1 MGRKAHDFRYNS
13 AAADNLPPLARPARM
28 NRELRLTRR
37 RVLAAGTALAAGMP
51 GALVHAEA
59 APAAADGKYRLAVF
73 ACDVTPRLGHPLLG
87 TRFKP
92 ALRIADRLEARGFVL
107 AGAGA
112 PIVLAAID
120 WCELRNDAFACWRQ
134 VLAAA
139 AGTTP
144 ARVLVHAVHQH
155 DAPYFDLTA
164 QKLLAASPHGGLMC
178 DADFHEH
185 AVQAAAAALR
195 TSLAA
200 SRPITH
206 LGLGQAKVNGVA
218 SNRRVLLPDGR
229 ATFRRYSRTA
239 DQSVRDAP
247 EGLIDPWLKTI
258 SFWDGDRAVAALS
271 AYACHP
277 MSHYGGGDISGD
289 FVSLARRRRQQDDP
303 EVFQIYATGCAG
315 DVTAGKYN
323 DGSANVRG
331 ELADRLYRAMAE
343 AWRATERKPLT
354 QLDCRSQPMLLPH
367 SELASMAEPALRARL
382 AGDLPLYPRAEAALG
397 LSSLARNPAGHA
409 IDLQM
414 IDFGAARLV
423 LFPAESFV
431 AYQLQAQRLMPDG
444 FVLSL
449 GFGECAPGYI
459 PTDAAFRE
467 GYREEHGYCWVRPGA
482 EAIIDRTLRKLLRSA
497 T

>member
-1 MGRKAHDFRYNS
+1 MS
-13 AAADNLPPLARPARM
+13 
-28 NRELRLTRR
+28 RELRITRR
-37 RVLAAGTALAAGMP
+37 RVLAAGTALAAGNWS
-51 GALVHAEA
+51 HAES
-59 APAAADGKYRLAVF
+59 APVTGAGHYRLAVF

-107 AGAGA
+107 QGAGA
-112 PIVLAAID
+112 PIVLVAID
-120 WCELRNDAFACWRQ
+120 WCELRNDAFARWRE
-134 VLAAA
+134 VLAEA

-144 ARVLVHAVHQH
+144 AHVLVHAVHQH

-195 TSLAA
+195 TSLAM

-206 LGLGQAKVNGVA
+206 LGMGQAKVERVA

-229 ATFRRYSRTA
+229 ATFGRYSRTTN
-239 DQSVRDAP
+239 SSLREAP
-247 EGLIDPWLKTI
+247 EGTIDPWLKTI
-258 SFWDGDRAVAALS
+258 SFWDGDRALAALS
-271 AYACHP
+271 TYACHP
-277 MSHYGGGDISGD
+277 MSHYGDGDISGD

-303 EVFQIYATGCAG
+303 QVFQIYATGCAG

-323 DGSANVRG
+323 DGSPGARG
-331 ELADRLYRAMAE
+331 ELADRLYRAMAA
-343 AWRATERKPLT
+343 AWRSTERQPLA

-367 SELASMAEPALRARL
+367 SELASMAEPALRTRL
-382 AGDLPLYPRAEAALG
+382 DGDLPLYRRAEAALG

-414 IDFGAARLV
+414 IDFGAARIV

-431 AYQLQAQRLMPDG
+431 AYQLLAQRLMPDG

-467 GYREEHGYCWVRPGA
+467 GYRDEHGYCWVRPGA
-482 EAIIDRTLRKLLRSA
+482 EAIIDRTVRQLLR
-497 T
+497 TG